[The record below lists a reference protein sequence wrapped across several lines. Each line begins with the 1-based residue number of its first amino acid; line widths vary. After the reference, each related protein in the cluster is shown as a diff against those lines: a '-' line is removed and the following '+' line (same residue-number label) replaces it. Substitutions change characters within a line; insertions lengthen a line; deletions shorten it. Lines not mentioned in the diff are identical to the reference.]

1 MGLSS
6 AASLFDSGAS
16 PGEEGAAD
24 AAEPGRTPPAMAAG
38 DLNPAQREAVEHR
51 DGPLI
56 VLAGPGTGKTRV
68 IVHRVER
75 IIRDGADP
83 RGVAAITF
91 TNRAAAELRERL
103 AASIGASAADRMY
116 AGTIHGFGDM
126 LIRRLGDLINL
137 PARHVLLDSARRRR
151 LMRAIVLENDLY
163 RTMIP
168 LGRETV
174 LDDAA
179 RVIESLQNWCVF
191 PARAE
196 RFAAEWAE
204 RVGRNADGL
213 DDEALAAERA
223 RAARFAG
230 HARLYALLDA
240 KCREKGWYGYGD
252 MVLLAVRVLDESELA
267 AAQARDLFR
276 HVVVDEF
283 QDVDRGQIEL
293 LKLLCPAKHS
303 PDLCVVGDDDQSIYG
318 FRGADDRAFAHFAA
332 IWPEHRTVKLEWNYR
347 SEGAIVAAANAI
359 MSRADVRFAPGKV
372 VALPPEKRSAPPA
385 PGAAVEVVEYPQLD
399 DEGEAVAALI
409 LADRRRNPDRAWSS
423 YAVIGRTYSDLE
435 RVAGALAVEGIPAR
449 VSRGASILDDR
460 GVRDLM
466 RWIELLSEPAAVY
479 AALWLLSRPPF
490 DVPMEATTDWARR
503 YRAEASRHAAGE
515 DGRADPG
522 TFLAWLGARE
532 GADAGVQRFL
542 RTHAE
547 LLDAAGRL
555 PAYEASLRVIRAG
568 QVAHAELLPAAER
581 AARIGRLAEV
591 LRFVRDRGP
600 LLDPP
605 GDLRALWAYYKDMS
619 DEDWSFRDETDR
631 FAEAT
636 PGEDK
641 PDEVT
646 ILTGHKAKGL
656 EFDTVFVLR
665 AWPQYGFPSTK
676 SRSEEDL
683 PEGLVDR
690 AGDTR
695 DAEARS
701 RAEERRLFYVACTRA
716 ERRLVILTKAQK
728 KRSDTLH
735 FVHEMLRDGTPPP
748 GIVVR
753 TAAEVYRAAR
763 EAGVDLSGQSRLGG
777 EGPTVADRRAV
788 IEQERTRSR
797 RSAAEAL
804 DSIDR
809 PGVTGAELDAAA
821 ARLRAAGARLALAA
835 QLGESP
841 TPPAWHGAEGLSA
854 DAEGIAARLAKGGG
868 GTGPVLRA
876 LKPPLKL
883 SFTKIWAYERCPR
896 CFYLEHVYRVREGAP
911 PGMVLGSVVHTTLE
925 KFYRAWLVAEADGK
939 PTPGLK
945 DLLEM
950 GRREFFRAL
959 APGQEA
965 PPDLRQRL
973 EGQLALA
980 FERLHNASD
989 EIEEIELS
997 IRFPYEH
1004 AGVAHEF
1011 EAKLDRLDRLPPP
1024 GGHLIIDYK
1033 TGKATDAKRAPEGDD
1048 LQLGIYALALRHHQ
1062 GIALDDRTTPAV
1074 GAAEYW
1080 LLATGERGRID
1091 LKDIKYDKIR
1101 GQIGRAIEGM
1111 LSGAFPRGTQCSG
1124 LCDILGPEWTDP
1136 RPPSLTP

>member
-1 MGLSS
+1 MVG
-6 AASLFDSGAS
+6 D
-16 PGEEGAAD
+16 
-24 AAEPGRTPPAMAAG
+24 

-51 DGPLI
+51 EGPLI

-83 RGVAAITF
+83 RAVAAITF

-116 AGTIHGFGDM
+116 AGTIHGFGDL

-137 PARHVLLDSARRRR
+137 PVRHVLLDSARRRR

-163 RTMIP
+163 RSMIP
-168 LGRETV
+168 VGRESI
-174 LDDAA
+174 LDAA
-179 RVIESLQNWCVF
+179 ARAIESLQNWCVF

-230 HARLYALLDA
+230 HARLYGLLDA

-252 MVLLAVRVLDESELA
+252 MVLLAVRVLGESELA
-267 AAQARDLFR
+267 AAQARDAFR

-293 LKLLCPAKHS
+293 LKLLCPAKRS

-332 IWPEHRTVKLEWNYR
+332 IWPGHRTIKLEWNYR
-347 SEGAIVAAANAI
+347 SEAPIVAAANAI
-359 MSRADVRFAPGKV
+359 MARADARFAPDKV
-372 VALPPEKRSAPPA
+372 VALPPEKRSAAPA
-385 PGAAVEVVEYPQLD
+385 PGAAVEVVEYRQLD
-399 DEGEAVAALI
+399 EEGDAVGALI
-409 LADRRRNPDRAWSS
+409 LADRRRKPDRAWSS
-423 YAVIGRTYSDLE
+423 YAVIGRTSADLE
-435 RVAGALAVEGIPAR
+435 RVAGALAVEGVPAR
-449 VSRGASILDDR
+449 VSRGASMDR
-460 GVRDLM
+460 GVQDLL
-466 RWIELLSEPAAVY
+466 RWIELLSDPAATY

-490 DVPMEATTDWARR
+490 DVPMETATEWARR
-503 YRAEASRHAAGE
+503 YRAETSRHAAGE

-522 TFLAWLGARE
+522 TFVAWLGARE
-532 GADAGVQRFL
+532 GADASVQRFL

-547 LLDAAGRL
+547 LVDAAGRL
-555 PAYEASLRVIRAG
+555 PAYEAALRIIRAG
-568 QVAHAELLPAAER
+568 QVAHAELLPATQR

-605 GDLRALWAYYKDMS
+605 GDVRVLWAYYQDLS
-619 DEDWSFRDETDR
+619 EEDRSFSADETDR

-646 ILTGHKAKGL
+646 ILTGHKAKGSQ
-656 EFDTVFVLR
+656 FDTVFVLK
-665 AWPQYGFPSTK
+665 AWPRHGFPKIDT
-676 SRSEEDL
+676 RDEEDL
-683 PEGLVDR
+683 PEGLMDR

-695 DAEARS
+695 DAEERR

-728 KRSDTLH
+728 KRSDSLH
-735 FVHEMLRDGTPPP
+735 FVHEMLRDGAPPP
-748 GIVVR
+748 GMVVR
-753 TAAEVYRAAR
+753 TSADVHTAAR
-763 EAGVDLSGQSRLGG
+763 EAGVELSGQARLGG
-777 EGPTVADRRAV
+777 EGPTIADRRAV

-797 RSAAEAL
+797 RAAAEAL

-809 PGVTGAELDAAA
+809 AGVTASELDAAA

-835 QLGESP
+835 QLGDGAE
-841 TPPAWHGAEGLSA
+841 PPAWHGAEGLSA

-868 GTGPVLRA
+868 GAGPVLRA

-883 SFTKIWAYERCPR
+883 SFTKIMAYERCPR
-896 CFYLEHVYRVREGAP
+896 CFYLEHVYRVREAAP
-911 PGMVLGSVVHTTLE
+911 PGMVLGHVAHVALQ
-925 KFYRAWLVAEADGK
+925 KFYEAWVAAETDGK
-939 PTPGLK
+939 PVPGLK
-945 DLLEM
+945 DLLEC

-965 PPDLRQRL
+965 PPDLREKL
-973 EGQLALA
+973 EGQLTLA
-980 FERLHNASD
+980 FERLHNATD
-989 EIEEIELS
+989 EIEEVELS

-1004 AGVAHEF
+1004 NGVAHEF
-1011 EAKLDRLDRLPPP
+1011 EAKLDRLDRLPPL

-1062 GIALDDRTTPAV
+1062 GIALDDRATPAI

-1091 LKDIKYDKIR
+1091 LKNIKYDKIR

-1111 LSGAFPRGTQCSG
+1111 LSGAFPRGRECSG
-1124 LCDILGPEWTDP
+1124 LCDILGPE
-1136 RPPSLTP
+1136 